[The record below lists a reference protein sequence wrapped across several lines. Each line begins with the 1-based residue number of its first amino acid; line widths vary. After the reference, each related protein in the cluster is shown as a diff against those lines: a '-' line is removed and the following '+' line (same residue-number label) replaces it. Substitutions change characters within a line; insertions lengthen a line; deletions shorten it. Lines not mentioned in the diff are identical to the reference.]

1 MIIMAINEEDFL
13 KIQNELWNVVNQYVG
28 PEDTEVIFALSGSM
42 MGIAIELYSIL
53 LTDEDIEDILE
64 EVVKDIPKIRK
75 KMIKSLGKKVVH

>member
-1 MIIMAINEEDFL
+1 MAINEEDFL

-64 EVVKDIPKIRK
+64 DVVKDIPKIRK

>member
-1 MIIMAINEEDFL
+1 MAINEEDFL

>member
-1 MIIMAINEEDFL
+1 MAINEEDFL
-13 KIQNELWNVVNQYVG
+13 KIQNELWDVVNQYVG
-28 PEDTEVIFALSGSM
+28 TDDTEVIFALSGIM